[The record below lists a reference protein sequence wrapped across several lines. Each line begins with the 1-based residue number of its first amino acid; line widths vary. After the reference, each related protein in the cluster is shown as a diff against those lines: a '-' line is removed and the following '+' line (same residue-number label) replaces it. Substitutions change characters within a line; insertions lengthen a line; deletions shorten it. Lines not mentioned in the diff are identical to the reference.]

1 VCLRVVTVRLLSSGT
16 SRGADRE
23 ALHAFVAEVT
33 DTDPGLVR
41 VDRRCP
47 HCGATDHGRP
57 EASAAGRPVAVGL
70 ARTPGVTV
78 LAVGPEPIGVDVE
91 RPSRVAAA
99 PLDVFADGER
109 RRAGAEVAVP
119 PPAGGSA
126 SSPAVDAV
134 AAHLAACWAVK
145 EAVLKRDGRG
155 LRVDPLAVEAVL
167 RPLDARWST
176 GEHDARWSTGEH
188 GGPSDGNP
196 VPSLGDHALFAGVVH
211 PVRVLRP
218 DEDLVLAVAAGG
230 ASVRVQDRRGPTGS
244 GSPTRRS

>member
-1 VCLRVVTVRLLSSGT
+1 MCLRVVTVRLLSAGT

-41 VDRRCP
+41 VQRRCP

-57 EASAAGRPVAVGL
+57 EASIAGHPVGVGL

-99 PLDVFADGER
+99 PLDVFTDGER
-109 RRAGAEVAVP
+109 RRASAEVPVP

-126 SSPAVDAV
+126 SSPAVDPV

-167 RPLDARWST
+167 RPPDARWSV
-176 GEHDARWSTGEH
+176 GDH
-188 GGPSDGNP
+188 GGPSDGDP
-196 VPSLGDHALFAGVVH
+196 VPSADDHARFAGVVH

-218 DEDLVLAVAAGG
+218 DEDLVLAVVAGG
-230 ASVRVQDRRGPTGS
+230 VAVRVQDRRGPTGS